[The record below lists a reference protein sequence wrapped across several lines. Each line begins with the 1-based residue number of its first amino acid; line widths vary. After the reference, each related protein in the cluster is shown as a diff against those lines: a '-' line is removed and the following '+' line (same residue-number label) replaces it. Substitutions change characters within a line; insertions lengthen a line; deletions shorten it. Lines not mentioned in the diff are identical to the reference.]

1 MKNIAM
7 KKYFSICL
15 LAFTTTSLSAQI
27 NFTVT
32 GKIIADTTNEIFISY
47 EGQKSSVEVLGNA
60 AFSFSGKAKNP
71 CIATIVFGKEEDEQI
86 WLDSGRI
93 EITVEK
99 VVGHGISS
107 EKLFTITSVKGP
119 ETSESYFKISK
130 LRRELY
136 TKVDYIGD
144 PAVRTGSVYKRLFS
158 MVDHFVTKY
167 PGSNLSIDFIRLFG
181 LNFKEKEILFNKLD
195 TSSNTNNIEF
205 LSMEIKREK
214 ILAPGNTIDDFSM
227 AKPDG
232 AIFRL
237 NQSQSKYVLLEFWS
251 SWCAPCRTMRPGL
264 SGMYKKYHEK
274 GLEIVGIS
282 LDENKVDWIKAIE
295 KDNVPWI
302 EISDLKGFKSTL
314 ATKYKINAIPFWILI
329 DKNRKIIQS
338 GFWSV
343 SEQTLQKL
351 MP

>member
-7 KKYFSICL
+7 KKYFSVCL
-15 LAFTTTSLSAQI
+15 LAFTTTSLFAQI

-32 GKIIADTTNEIFISY
+32 GKIIGDTTNEIFIFY
-47 EGQKSSVEVLGNA
+47 EGQKSSVQVLKNA
-60 AFSFSGKAKNP
+60 SFSFSGKAKNP

-99 VVGHGISS
+99 VVENGISS
-107 EKLFTITSVKGP
+107 NKLFAITSVKGP

-130 LRRELY
+130 LSRELY
-136 TKVDYIGD
+136 RKVDYIGD
-144 PAVRTGSVYKRLFS
+144 PTVRNDSVYKHLFS

-167 PGSNLSIDFIRLFG
+167 PGSSLSIDFIRLFG
-181 LNFKEKEILFNKLD
+181 LNFKEKEMLFNKLD
-195 TSSNTNNIEF
+195 TSNNTNNIEF

-214 ILAPGNTIDDFSM
+214 ILTPGNTIDDFSM

-232 AIFRL
+232 AVFHL

-264 SGMYKKYHEK
+264 SSTYKKYHEK

>member
-1 MKNIAM
+1 M
-7 KKYFSICL
+7 KKYFLICL
-15 LAFTTTSLSAQI
+15 IAVITTSLPAQI

-32 GKIIADTTNEIFISY
+32 GKIIADTTNEIFVSY
-47 EGQKSSVEVLGNA
+47 DGQKSIVQILKNGS
-60 AFSFSGKAKNP
+60 FSFSGKAKNP
-71 CIATIVFGKEEDEQI
+71 CIATIVFGKDEEEQQL
-86 WLDSGRI
+86 WLDSGRM

-99 VVGHGISS
+99 VVEQGISS
-107 EKLFTITSVKGP
+107 KQLFEITSVKGP
-119 ETSESYFKISK
+119 ETSESYFKINK

-144 PAVRTGSVYKRLFS
+144 PAVRNDSVYKRIFS

-167 PGSNLSIDFIRLFG
+167 PCSNLSIDFIRLFG
-181 LNFKEKEILFNKLD
+181 LNFKEKEMLFNKLD
-195 TSSNTNNIEF
+195 TSCNTNNIEF
-205 LSMEIKREK
+205 LSTEIEREK
-214 ILAPGNTIDDFSM
+214 ILAPGNMINDFSM

-232 AIFRL
+232 AVFHL
-237 NQSQSKYVLLEFWS
+237 NQLQSNYVLLEFWS

-264 SGMYKKYHEK
+264 SGLYKKYHEK

-295 KDNVPWI
+295 KDNVPWV

-314 ATKYKINAIPFWILI
+314 AFKYKINAIPYWILI
-329 DKNRKIIQS
+329 DKNRKIIQT
-338 GFWSV
+338 GFWTV
-343 SEQTLQKL
+343 PEQTLQKL